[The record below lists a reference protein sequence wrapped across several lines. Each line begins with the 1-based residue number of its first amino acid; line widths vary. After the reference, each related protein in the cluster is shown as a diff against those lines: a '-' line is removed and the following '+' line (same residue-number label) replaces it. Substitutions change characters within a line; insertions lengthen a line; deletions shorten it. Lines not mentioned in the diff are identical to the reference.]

1 MNRARR
7 LPHSRGGVL
16 SRGLDCSGPEH
27 GSPIEF
33 QTSKLGEATD
43 VLRTCDPAKTG
54 VQESLERWLEQWDEY
69 GFEIERL
76 IDCDDDVLLIAR
88 EHARGLRSGARVSSR
103 IYCVLT
109 LHSGKV
115 VRYQEFYD
123 EQTALKAVGLAE

>member
-1 MNRARR
+1 M
-7 LPHSRGGVL
+7 
-16 SRGLDCSGPEH
+16 
-27 GSPIEF
+27 
-33 QTSKLGEATD
+33 
-43 VLRTCDPAKTG
+43 
-54 VQESLERWLEQWDEY
+54 ERWLEQWDEY